1 MSMRICCAALIY
13 VTLFGASQGEESA
26 PRIWRLDVL
35 TQQKAALLQRK
46 VSSEP
51 RFIVITSDKLYDV
64 LYVRIRQNAFTAI
77 FENDILARDQTDTS
91 ETFLLK
97 SPDLDKPHPFQMS
110 AVPQIPN
117 EQLAT
122 VILRDE
128 ESTTI
133 TRLYLRTAA
142 DQDSLILLG
151 KMLEDDVIKQNAI
164 LLAAI
169 SKWYSSHE
177 LEIEKSGDRSTQ
189 KQSSSK

>member
-1 MSMRICCAALIY
+1 MKTLCAALIY
-13 VTLFGASQGEESA
+13 VTLLGASQGEESA
-26 PRIWRLDVL
+26 SRIWRLDVL
-35 TQQKAALLQRK
+35 TQQRTALLQRN

-64 LYVRIRQNAFTAI
+64 LFVRIRQNAFTAI

-97 SPDLDKPHPFQMS
+97 APDLDKPHPFQMS
-110 AVPQIPN
+110 AVPQTAN
-117 EQLAT
+117 ERLAT
-122 VILRDE
+122 VIVRDE

-151 KMLEDDVIKQNAI
+151 KMLEDDVIKQNAT

-177 LEIEKSGDRSTQ
+177 LEIEDSGDQSAQ
-189 KQSSSK
+189 KQPSSK